1 MLIST
6 FAFSLMTLFVKFI
19 PDIHAFEI
27 IFFRS
32 LFSLV
37 VSYSFLRI
45 RRIYPFGVNKKY
57 LILRGVFG
65 VIALTLF
72 FITLQNIPL
81 ANAVTIQYLS
91 PIFTAIFAIFM
102 LGERLKWLQ
111 GVFFFLSFCGVIL
124 IKGFDERVD
133 TFYLLLG
140 IVSSV
145 FAGLAYNCIRKV
157 KDTDHPLVVVLYFP
171 LIATPLMGFLA
182 YFYWKTPSLEELL
195 ILLGIGIATQFGQVF
210 MTKALQAENAAK
222 ISAMKYF
229 GIVYALFYGYLFFEE
244 TYTAQALIGIGL
256 VISGVIFNVIYKATI
271 KTA

>member
-6 FAFSLMTLFVKFI
+6 FAFSLMTLFVKFL
-19 PDIHAFEI
+19 PNIHAFEI

-32 LFSLV
+32 LISLII
-37 VSYSFLRI
+37 SFTALRMK
-45 RRIYPFGVNKKY
+45 RIYPLGVNKKY
-57 LILRGVFG
+57 LVMRGLFG
-65 VIALTLF
+65 VTALTLF
-72 FITLQNIPL
+72 FITLQNVPL

-111 GVFFFLSFCGVIL
+111 GLFFFISFYGVIL

-133 TFYLLLG
+133 TLYLILG
-140 IVSSV
+140 ITSAV

-171 LIATPLMGFLA
+171 LVATPLMGVLS
-182 YFYWKTPSLEELL
+182 YFKWVTPTLEEFG

-229 GIVYALFYGYLFFEE
+229 GTVYALLYGYLFFSE
-244 TYTAQALIGIGL
+244 TYSTQALLGIGL
-256 VISGVIFNVIYKATI
+256 VILGVLLNVGYKAF
-271 KTA
+271 KVKN